1 MKNPDATMSFGDH
14 LEELRRRL
22 IFALLGPVPI
32 FIVALFFG
40 GPLLE
45 LLLAP
50 VEAALRAEGL
60 PAKLL
65 ATSPTEPFLAY
76 LKVGFVVA
84 LVFSAPWV
92 LYQAWLFIAPGL
104 YTSEKRFAHL
114 LFPLSAAL
122 TATGLVF
129 LYSVLL
135 PIMLRFLI
143 AFGVALAGQEA
154 ATAPVDPGVRLSEVP
169 ALRADPPDPSAGQM
183 WVNATTRELRVA
195 VPTGREVEGSG
206 VMVMAIP
213 MAAGDGAIAPQYR
226 VSEYVS
232 LCFSLGIVFTLAFQL
247 PVVMLLGGWVGILE
261 ARELGRWR
269 RHVLFGCA
277 VAGAIATPADPM
289 SMILLMIPLYLLFE
303 LGLILMRVA
312 PGTAGATEGDTDDEQ
327 GS

>member
-22 IFALLGPVPI
+22 IVALLGPVPI
-32 FIVALFFG
+32 FIIALFFG

-65 ATSPTEPFLAY
+65 ATSPAEPFLAY

-84 LVFSAPWV
+84 LVFSAPWI
-92 LYQAWLFIAPGL
+92 LYQAWLFVAPGL
-104 YTSEKRFAHL
+104 YTSERRFAHL
-114 LFPLSAAL
+114 LFPLSALL

-135 PIMLRFLI
+135 PVMLRFLI
-143 AFGVALAGQEA
+143 AFGVTLAGQAA
-154 ATAPVDPGVRLSEVP
+154 ATAPVDPGLRLAEAPV
-169 ALRADPPDPSAGQM
+169 LRADPPAPEAGQM
-183 WVNATTRELRVA
+183 WINGVTRELRVA
-195 VPTGREVEGSG
+195 VPSGPAGDGAG

-213 MAAGDGAIAPQYR
+213 MAAGDGAIAQQYR

-232 LCFSLGIVFTLAFQL
+232 LCFSLGVVFTLAFQL
-247 PVVMLLGGWVGILE
+247 PVVMLLGGWVGILDP
-261 ARELGRWR
+261 RELGRWR

-289 SMILLMIPLYLLFE
+289 SMLLLMIPLYALFE

-312 PGTAGATEGDTDDEQ
+312 PGTPLATEGDTDDEQ
-327 GS
+327 AP